1 MQRARLATKRE
12 HSLAGRRVHL
22 TAAAAANIQANMW
35 GAAGGHSTPELS
47 ITIPAAEANQAQ
59 THTSAGKHFGWAS
72 AEMKPGRYFR
82 RPSRAPTSQVKC
94 EAQQQRRRRRPKRG
108 TRSFSVLRAHL
119 RARARLVVRRA
130 PDGATRSGNK
140 ERHSDGYIRRLCCQI
155 GRRRWTGGAGS
166 ARLGSNRRRYM
177 NADLC

>member
-35 GAAGGHSTPELS
+35 GAAGGHSRPELS

-59 THTSAGKHFGWAS
+59 THTSAGKHFGWPS

-82 RPSRAPTSQVKC
+82 RPSRAPTSQVKR
-94 EAQQQRRRRRPKRG
+94 EAQAAAPPPPPKARHALLLGASRAPQSARTLGRPP
-108 TRSFSVLRAHL
+108 
-119 RARARLVVRRA
+119 RARWRHPLRQQGAALGRIHPAALL
-130 PDGATRSGNK
+130 PDWPPPL
-140 ERHSDGYIRRLCCQI
+140 D
-155 GRRRWTGGAGS
+155 RRRWLGS
-166 ARLGSNRRRYM
+166 AGLESPKIYER
-177 NADLC
+177 